1 MKLRR
6 KNHSKILVFLILLI
20 LFSFIR
26 FKIIQNNSRDLAYSV
41 ERYLTSSIFNLN
53 KLHHIDS
60 LHMTFSDGKLAV
72 VQVDGKEKKSPHKK
86 VKYDVLVQKN
96 SKGIWKVKKLY
107 QIP

>member
-1 MKLRR
+1 MRLKR
-6 KNHSKILVFLILLI
+6 KNHNKILVLLILLI

-41 ERYLTSSIFNLN
+41 ERYLTSSIFNFKKLN
-53 KLHHIDS
+53 HIDS
-60 LHMTFSDGKLAV
+60 LHMTFSDGRLAV
-72 VQVDGKEKKSPHKK
+72 VQVAGKQKKTPHKN